1 MLFLGGL
8 VMAMA
13 IEKTGLHQRIAIKAI
28 MFFGSDPKW
37 LLLGI
42 MAISGFLSLWIS
54 NTASASMML
63 PITIEIVKQLIRTN
77 KEVFVKTPSA
87 GKIHRKASFSIY
99 INRKQN
105 Y

>member
-1 MLFLGGL
+1 MREQDINMLFLGGL

-28 MFFGSDPKW
+28 MLFGSDPKW

-42 MAISGFLSLWIS
+42 MMISGFLSLWIS
-54 NTASASMML
+54 NAASASMML

-77 KEVFVKTPSA
+77 KDEFVATPSPA
-87 GKIHRKASFSIY
+87 KSHRKLH
-99 INRKQN
+99 
-105 Y
+105 